1 MNTHNTLITFP
12 TYLTLA
18 RLCAAPLLLPPLFV
32 LLLPLDYAWVNYL
45 LAVLFLLFS
54 LTDFF
59 DGFIARRYK
68 QESSLGSLLDPIADK
83 FLLHSSLIGLLA
95 AGKISFFWVLLFLC
109 RDLCM
114 MGLRQI
120 AAEKRFSIPVSRWGK
135 VRTVFVMIYIAIAIA
150 NPVKFVASIFEL
162 PSYWYLAEY
171 SMLFLALFLN
181 GWSLKRYYH
190 YFIER
195 YVQVNQPH
203 QTHNA

>member
-1 MNTHNTLITFP
+1 MNTHSHHITFP

-18 RLCAAPLLLPPLFV
+18 RLCAAPLILPPLFV
-32 LLLPLDYAWVNYL
+32 LLLPFNYAWINYL
-45 LAVLFLLFS
+45 LAILFLLFG

-68 QESSLGSLLDPIADK
+68 QESPLGSLLDPIADK
-83 FLLHSSLIGLLA
+83 FLIHSALIGLLA
-95 AGKISFFWVLLFLC
+95 ASKISFFWVLLFLC

-135 VRTVFVMIYIAIAIA
+135 VRTVFVMFYIATAIA
-150 NPVKFVASIFEL
+150 NPIKMIASIFEI

-171 SMLFLALFLN
+171 VALFFALFLN
-181 GWSLKRYYH
+181 GYSLKSYYRY
-190 YFIER
+190 FVER
-195 YVQVNQPH
+195 YFQVQ
-203 QTHNA
+203 HNP